1 MTEER
6 STPMLEKIKLI
17 FRTTTEWLERS
28 RMGGALLAGFRAAAQ
43 SFGRVL
49 HQLWL
54 EVTGFTF
61 LAIAAIGAVA
71 GMREYSKYQSGHATG
86 PGRLLLAICFTVSF
100 AWFGLSSF
108 WRVKRRA
115 KN

>member
-1 MTEER
+1 MIDGR
-6 STPMLEKIKLI
+6 WVKSIKLL
-17 FRTTTEWLERS
+17 FRAASDMLERS
-28 RMGGALLAGFRAAAQ
+28 RMGSAVLAGFRASAQ

-61 LAIAAIGAVA
+61 LAIAAIGAMA

-86 PGRLLLAICFTVSF
+86 PGRLLLAVCFTVSF

-115 KN
+115 RTKS

>member
-1 MTEER
+1 
-6 STPMLEKIKLI
+6 
-17 FRTTTEWLERS
+17 
-28 RMGGALLAGFRAAAQ
+28 MGGALLAGMRATAK

-61 LAIAAIGAVA
+61 LAIAAIGAIAVV
-71 GMREYSKYQSGHATG
+71 REYSKYQSGHATG

-100 AWFGLSSF
+100 TWFGLSSF
-108 WRVKRRA
+108 WRVNKRVSKQR
-115 KN
+115 